1 MNNIINLLLYHI
13 QKGLKE
19 LEKHGIAKYTFKAGE
34 GTLFY
39 EIDGTEYKIE
49 VSKCEKITRTPKE
62 RGKEK

>member
-19 LEKHGIAKYTFKAGE
+19 LEEHNIAKYTFKAGK

-39 EIDGTEYKIE
+39 EIDGIEYKIE
-49 VSKCEKITRTPKE
+49 VSKID
-62 RGKEK
+62 G